1 MIGSKADKTFD
12 WDSGTATVSEDQK
25 TLDTTQ
31 RRERQGS
38 GIRMDITWE
47 REREREREIAWEGRH
62 TAYGIYK
69 DQLNSQQDKFDNKCK
84 EEEEGS
90 GYLGSYLTSLLL
102 ITGFGC

>member
-47 REREREREIAWEGRH
+47 REREREKAWEGRH

>member
-1 MIGSKADKTFD
+1 MGFRHRNSIRR
-12 WDSGTATVSEDQK
+12 SEDLGYNTK
-25 TLDTTQ
+25 TRKTG
-31 RRERQGS
+31 ERYQDGYYL
-38 GIRMDITWE
+38 GG
-47 REREREREIAWEGRH
+47 RERERESMGKP
-62 TAYGIYK
+62 AYGIYK